1 MPMVRQA
8 FWAAMLTASVKAG
21 KWQTVKEECSWLMP
35 PGSRCCCGTA
45 ACSTR

>member
-21 KWQTVKEECSWLMP
+21 KANCI
-35 PGSRCCCGTA
+35 
-45 ACSTR
+45 TRVLFRGRISANAVAGK